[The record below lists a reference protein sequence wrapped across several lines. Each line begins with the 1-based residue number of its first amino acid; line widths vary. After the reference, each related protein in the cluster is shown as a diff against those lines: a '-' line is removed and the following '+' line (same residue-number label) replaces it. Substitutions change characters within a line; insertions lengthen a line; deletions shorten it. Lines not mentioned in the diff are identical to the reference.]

1 MSTRREC
8 RLSESAHRNVDLR
21 IFEAEIIETIEAT
34 VPNKNPVV
42 YKDHFTTD
50 ELTRGEAI
58 QIGRALAKRKDLSVY
73 GKTVSIFRL
82 FDGKTVDVEEPAK
95 KPRGGRKR

>member
-21 IFEAEIIETIEAT
+21 AYEKEIIAIIEET

-58 QIGRALAKRKDLSVY
+58 QVGRVLAKNKDLSVF

-82 FDGKTVDVEEPAK
+82 FDGKNVEVKEPVK
-95 KPRGGRKR
+95 TTKGGRMK